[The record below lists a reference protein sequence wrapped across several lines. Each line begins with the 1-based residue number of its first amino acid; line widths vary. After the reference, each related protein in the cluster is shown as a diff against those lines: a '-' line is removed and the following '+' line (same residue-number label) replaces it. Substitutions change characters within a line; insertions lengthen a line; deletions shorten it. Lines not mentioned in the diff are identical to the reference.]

1 MAIGQFLGIMFL
13 SRDVAHRAHWK
24 TRSYAQHIA
33 LGEFYDAIVDKA
45 DAIAEAYQG
54 RYFIIEDVPILGDEG
69 EQEDI
74 AECLQSHLDDLEKL
88 RYMVCDRDDSTLQ
101 NIIDAAFELYLS
113 TLYKLRNL
121 K

>member
-13 SRDVAHRAHWK
+13 SRDMAHRAHWK
-24 TRSYAQHIA
+24 TKSYANHIA
-33 LGEFYDAIVDKA
+33 LGEFYDEIVDRA

-54 RYFIIEDVPILGDEG
+54 RYHVIQDVPILGDDG
-69 EQEDI
+69 EKDDI
-74 AECLQSHLDDLEKL
+74 IEVLQAHMDDLEKL
-88 RYMVCDRDDSTLQ
+88 RYMCCDKEDTPLQ
-101 NIIDAAFELYLS
+101 NLIDSAIETYLT

>member
-1 MAIGQFLGIMFL
+1 MAIGQLLAIMFL

-24 TRSYAQHIA
+24 TRSYAQHVA
-33 LGEFYDAIVDKA
+33 LADFYDGIVDKA
-45 DAIAEAYQG
+45 DALAEAYQG
-54 RYFIIEDVPILGDEG
+54 RYHIINDVPILAADG
-69 EQEDI
+69 EEEDI
-74 AECLQSHLDDLEKL
+74 ADCLQSHLDDLEKL